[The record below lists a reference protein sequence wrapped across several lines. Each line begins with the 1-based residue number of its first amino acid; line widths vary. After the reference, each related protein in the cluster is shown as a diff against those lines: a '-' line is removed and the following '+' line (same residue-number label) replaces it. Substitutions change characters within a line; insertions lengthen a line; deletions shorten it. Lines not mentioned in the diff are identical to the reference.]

1 MTQLLLRFQ
10 STNSCSLVLIT
21 SNSSEQRGAGMAVYA
36 SAREI
41 VGPDQLLDFM
51 LVDEKEMRLA
61 TEQEVAEIET
71 RFEGEDETLYVKL

>member
-1 MTQLLLRFQ
+1 
-10 STNSCSLVLIT
+10 
-21 SNSSEQRGAGMAVYA
+21 MAVYA

-61 TEQEVAEIET
+61 TEQEVAPLCQNT
-71 RFEGEDETLYVKL
+71 S

>member
-1 MTQLLLRFQ
+1 
-10 STNSCSLVLIT
+10 
-21 SNSSEQRGAGMAVYA
+21 MAIYA

-51 LVDEKEMRLA
+51 LVDEKERRLA

-71 RFEGEDETLYVKL
+71 RLEGEDETLYVKL

>member
-1 MTQLLLRFQ
+1 
-10 STNSCSLVLIT
+10 
-21 SNSSEQRGAGMAVYA
+21 MAVYA

-71 RFEGEDETLYVKL
+71 RFEDEEETLYVKL

>member
-1 MTQLLLRFQ
+1 
-10 STNSCSLVLIT
+10 
-21 SNSSEQRGAGMAVYA
+21 MAVYA

-71 RFEGEDETLYVKL
+71 RFEAEDETLYVKL